1 LSEHQHGPDADARAK
16 EEQEI
21 TTTLGRIKHKILVM
35 SGKGGVGKST
45 VAVNVAVALQRA
57 GHKVGLL
64 DVDLHG
70 PTAPVLL
77 GMREA
82 RPDVQGEKLLPMPH
96 SSGVGLVSMGNLL
109 DMQDRAVIWR
119 GPKKIGAIRQFI
131 GDVEWGEL
139 DYLVIDSPPGTG
151 DEPLTVAQTVTD
163 AQALIVTTPQEVSLA
178 DVRKSLNFCETIGMP
193 VLGVV
198 ENMSGFI
205 CPECGHAEPI
215 FGAGGGSE
223 MARKYGLT
231 FLGTVPIEPA
241 IVRGGDRGKPFVE
254 DPGDSSAGKAFA
266 AIVGEI
272 LAHIGKPAPAPA
284 PTREPA
290 EPVAAAAPAEAAPAT
305 LDGDRV
311 FVVPIHGG
319 LLTNHFGHAEA
330 MTFVTTRD
338 GKIVDE
344 KTLTPPAHAPGVIP
358 PWAAEQGAH
367 VIIAGGMGSHAQE
380 LFQAS
385 GVAVVCGAPNL
396 APRELVQQFLDGK
409 LETGANAC
417 DH

>member
-1 LSEHQHGPDADARAK
+1 LSQHQNGPDADARAK

-21 TTTLGRIKHKILVM
+21 TTTLDRIKHKILVM

-45 VAVNVAVALQRA
+45 VAVNVAVALQHA
-57 GHKVGLL
+57 GYKVGLL

-77 GMREA
+77 GMREE
-82 RPDVQGEKLLPMPH
+82 RPNVQGEKLLPMPH
-96 SSGVGLVSMGNLL
+96 SSGLGLVSMGNLL
-109 DMQDRAVIWR
+109 DTQDRAVIWR

-131 GDVEWGEL
+131 GDVDWGEL

-205 CPECGHAEPI
+205 CPECGHVEPI
-215 FGAGGGSE
+215 FGAGGGAE
-223 MARKYGLT
+223 MARKHGLT
-231 FLGTVPIEPA
+231 FLGAVPIEPA
-241 IVRGGDRGKPFVE
+241 IVRGGDRGKPYVE
-254 DPGDSSAGKAFA
+254 DPGDSAAGKAFA

-272 LAHIGKPAPAPA
+272 LAHIGKPAPTP
-284 PTREPA
+284 
-290 EPVAAAAPAEAAPAT
+290 EPVAPETPAETAPAT
-305 LDGDRV
+305 QGEERV
-311 FVVPIHGG
+311 FVVPTHGG
-319 LLTNHFGHAEA
+319 LLTMHFGHAEA

-344 KTLTPPAHAPGVIP
+344 KALTPPEHAPGVIP

-380 LFQAS
+380 LFQAA
-385 GVAVVCGAPNL
+385 GVAVISGAPPL

-409 LETGANAC
+409 LETGTNTC